1 MPDSQLVQDT
11 LSAVA
16 ADSGQSLL
24 DIIGLA
30 GGFQWPIL
38 AVLVLGLG
46 TLMTTLIQLVLERHA
61 ITPLAPLATVGAD
74 APTLQA
80 AAANGQVSLYHTI
93 LQRLLERHRL
103 GSSSEALERTVAA
116 CVTQAREMHERVN
129 RVAMYCSGATGGLGL
144 AGTLVGMYASF
155 SAVGGDPADI
165 YVGVSLALISTLV
178 GLTASLIIEACEALI
193 GRWASIHVS
202 RGREWG
208 EAICLLLERTRTDEN

>member
-11 LSAVA
+11 LA
-16 ADSGQSLL
+16 AAMADGGQSLL
-24 DIIGLA
+24 DIIALA

-38 AVLVLGLG
+38 AVLVVGLG
-46 TLMTTLIQLVLERHA
+46 TLMTTLIQLLLERQA
-61 ITPLAPLATVGAD
+61 IAPLAPLASDGAD
-74 APTLQA
+74 TPTLQA
-80 AAANGQVSLYHTI
+80 AAANGQMSLYHTI

-103 GSSSEALERTVAA
+103 GSSSASLERTVAA
-116 CVTQAREMHERVN
+116 CVTQVREAHERVN
-129 RVAMYCSGATGGLGL
+129 RVATYCSGACGGLGL

-155 SAVGGDPADI
+155 SAVGGDPQDI
-165 YVGVSLALISTLV
+165 YVGISLALVSMLLGV
-178 GLTASLIIEACEALI
+178 AASLILEACDALI